1 MYFKAIILALATLAA
16 GAASAQAVNL
26 VKNGN
31 FEETSNG
38 ANKQLTYLTTVTD
51 WNSIGYNF
59 VYAAG
64 AADTVGAETSVGK
77 TVKFWGPGT
86 GENNGLTNSPTGGN
100 FIAADGGYQVGP
112 ISQTINGLVVGQQY
126 VVGFDWAA
134 AQQSGYTGD
143 TTENWTVSLGAEQYT
158 TTTVQNA
165 SQGFVPWM
173 HETMTFTA
181 QNTSEVLSFLAMGT
195 PTGQPPFSLLD
206 NVTMMASVSA
216 VPEPSSWAML
226 AGGLG
231 LLGFMARRKKMG
243 KQA

>member
-1 MYFKAIILALATLAA
+1 MYFKVIILALATLAA
-16 GAASAQAVNL
+16 SAASAQTVNL
-26 VKNGN
+26 VKNGD

-51 WNSIGYNF
+51 WKSVGYNF

-64 AADTVGAETSVGK
+64 AADTVGAASLVEGI
-77 TVKFWGPGT
+77 VKFCGPCT
-86 GENNGLTNSPTGGN
+86 GENNGLSNSPTGGK
-100 FIAADGGYQVGP
+100 FVAADGGYQVGP
-112 ISQTINGLVVGQQY
+112 ISQTINGLVAGQKY

-134 AQQSGYTGD
+134 AQQSGFTGA

-158 TTTVQNA
+158 TSTVHNV
-165 SQGFVPWM
+165 SHGFVPWM

-181 QNTSEVLSFLAMGT
+181 RNTSEVLSFLAMGT

-206 NVTMMASVSA
+206 NVTMMASVPA

-243 KQA
+243 KLA